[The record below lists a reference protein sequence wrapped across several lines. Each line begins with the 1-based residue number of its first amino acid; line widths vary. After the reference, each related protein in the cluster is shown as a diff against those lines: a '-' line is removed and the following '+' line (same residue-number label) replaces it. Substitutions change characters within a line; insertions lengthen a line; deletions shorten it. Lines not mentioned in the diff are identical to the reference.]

1 MGEKKAFTAVALA
14 APIVW
19 GLIAGYQLAS
29 SDDYKTVSLAALAGV
44 AAIAPAIFA
53 IKARLRV
60 IYPLNSLGF
69 YLGGLMVHADAMQKS
84 GVHTVGREMHRT
96 MLDAYGQLELLEKA
110 ENSIFFSLSDEERA
124 RLSEA
129 RTMCATIFQSW
140 EAQR

>member
-29 SDDYKTVSLAALAGV
+29 SDDYKTVAIAALVGV
-44 AAIAPAIFA
+44 AAITPAIFA

-60 IYPLNSLGF
+60 IYPLTSLGF
-69 YLGGLMVHADAMQKS
+69 YLGGLLVHAEAMQKS
-84 GVHTVGREMHRT
+84 GAPTVRREMHRM
-96 MLDAYGQLELLEKA
+96 MLDAYEKLELLENA
-110 ENSIFFSLSDEERA
+110 ENSMFFSLSDEERA

-129 RTMCATIFQSW
+129 RTVLATIFQSW